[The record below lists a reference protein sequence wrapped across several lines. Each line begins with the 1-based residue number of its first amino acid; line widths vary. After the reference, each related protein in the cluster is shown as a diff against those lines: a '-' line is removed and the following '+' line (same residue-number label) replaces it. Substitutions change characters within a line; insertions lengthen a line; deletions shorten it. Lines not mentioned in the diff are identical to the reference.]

1 MRITEILAD
10 TLSTGPTIVRV
21 VSDEGI
27 VGLSE
32 LGWQDPAIFRAH
44 LDRVIRPQLVG
55 QDPLQPGRLWE
66 RLVAG
71 TPDLPYPTTT
81 SFAGVIDIALWDLL
95 GKAAGLPIHALLGGA
110 ARTEIPLYWSVGAG
124 FAKTPDQMV
133 ADVLRGRDQG
143 FGAFKIRMDWG
154 PLRPDVDPAKDLEM
168 ARQVRA
174 AVGEGAWLGFDANR
188 GYSVG
193 TAIRQGRVLE
203 ELGIA
208 HFEEPLPEHDMA
220 GLAEVCR
227 ALDVPVSTGEQLR
240 DRWAFRDLIEL
251 ANPDILQPDI
261 VDAGGISEVVRIFQL
276 AEVHAKPAM
285 PHSPAAGILSV
296 ASMHA
301 YSTLAAGVQPHEY
314 SVEYGPSPER
324 IAELFVEP
332 VLPEAGMYRLSD
344 RPGLGLTL
352 DERVF
357 DRLRGSYAGS
367 AGA

>member
-1 MRITEILAD
+1 MKITDIRAD
-10 TLSTGPTIVRV
+10 TLSIGPTIVRV
-21 VSDEGI
+21 VTDEGL

-32 LGWQDPAIFRAH
+32 LGWQDPAIFRGH
-44 LDRVIRPQLVG
+44 LERVIRPQLIG

-71 TPDLPYPTTT
+71 TRELPYPTTT

-110 ARTEIPLYWSVGAG
+110 ARLDIPLYWSVGAG
-124 FAKTPDQMV
+124 FAKTPAAMV
-133 ADVLRGRDQG
+133 ADIMRGHDQG
-143 FGAFKIRMDWG
+143 FAAFKIRMDWG
-154 PLRPDVDPAKDLEM
+154 PLHPDVDPAKDLEM
-168 ARQVRA
+168 ARQVRR
-174 AVGEGAWLGFDANR
+174 AVGPDAWLGFDANR
-188 GYSVG
+188 GYTVG

-208 HFEEPLPEHDMA
+208 HFEEPLSEHDMA
-220 GLAEVCR
+220 GLRAVCR
-227 ALDVPVSTGEQLR
+227 ALDIPVSTGEQLR
-240 DRWAFRDLIEL
+240 DRWAFRDLLEL
-251 ANPDILQPDI
+251 ADPDILQPDI
-261 VDAGGISEVVRIFQL
+261 VDAGGISEVVRIFGL

-301 YSTLAAGVQPHEY
+301 YATMPAAVQPHEY
-314 SVEYGPSPER
+314 SVEYGPPPER

-332 VLPEAGMYRLSD
+332 VLAEAGSYRLSD

-352 DERVF
+352 DERVVE
-357 DRLRGSYAGS
+357 RLLGP
-367 AGA
+367 

>member
-1 MRITEILAD
+1 MRITEIRAD
-10 TLSTGPTIVRV
+10 TLSIGPTIVRV
-21 VSDEGI
+21 FTDEGV

-32 LGWQDPAIFRAH
+32 LGWQDPAIFRGH
-44 LDRVIRPQLVG
+44 LDRVIRPQLIG
-55 QDPLQPGRLWE
+55 QDPHQPGRLWE

-71 TPDLPYPTTT
+71 TRELPYPTTT

-95 GKAAGLPIHALLGGA
+95 GKTAGLPIHALLGGA
-110 ARTEIPLYWSVGAG
+110 ARLDIPLYWSVGAG
-124 FAKTPDQMV
+124 FEKTPGKMV
-133 ADVLRGRDQG
+133 ADVMRGHDQG

-154 PLRPDVDPAKDLEM
+154 TLQPDVDPAKDLEM

-174 AVGEGAWLGFDANR
+174 ALGPDAWLGFDANR
-188 GYSVG
+188 GYTVG

-203 ELGIA
+203 ELGVA

-220 GLAEVCR
+220 GLREVCR
-227 ALDVPVSTGEQLR
+227 SLDIPVSTGEQLR

-251 ANPDILQPDI
+251 ADPDILQPDI

-276 AEVHAKPAM
+276 AQVHAKPVM
-285 PHSPAAGILSV
+285 PHSPSAGILAV

-301 YSTLAAGVQPHEY
+301 YATLATAIQPHEF
-314 SVEYGPSPER
+314 SVEYGPPPER

-332 VLPEAGMYRLSD
+332 VLPENGTYRLSD

-352 DERVF
+352 DETVLE
-357 DRLRGSYAGS
+357 RLLEA
-367 AGA
+367 